1 MADLTSEEFLKI
13 IQQAK
18 QERDWALM
26 SNVIPYFTYLGLE
39 VEETDD
45 EIICVL
51 PKNKRFIG
59 NPVLPALHG
68 GIVGAFLESTA
79 LVHMLA
85 TQDDVTQ
92 VPKII
97 NLTVEYLRSA
107 KLEVSYA
114 AAVITK
120 PGRRIANMR
129 VRAWQSDRSKPIATA
144 SANFLVS

>member
-1 MADLTSEEFLKI
+1 MTNLSSEEFLEAI
-13 IQQAK
+13 AK
-18 QERDWALM
+18 VKESRDWSSM
-26 SNVIPYFTYLGLE
+26 SQIIPYFDYLGLDLK
-39 VEETDD
+39 ETDD

-51 PKNKRFIG
+51 PKNKRFVG

-85 TQDDVTQ
+85 TQEVTQ
-92 VPKII
+92 LPKII
-97 NLTVEYLRSA
+97 NITVEYLRSA
-107 KLEVSYA
+107 KLEDSYA

-120 PGRRIANMR
+120 PGRRVANMR
-129 VRAWQSDRSKPIATA
+129 VRAWQGDRNKPIATA